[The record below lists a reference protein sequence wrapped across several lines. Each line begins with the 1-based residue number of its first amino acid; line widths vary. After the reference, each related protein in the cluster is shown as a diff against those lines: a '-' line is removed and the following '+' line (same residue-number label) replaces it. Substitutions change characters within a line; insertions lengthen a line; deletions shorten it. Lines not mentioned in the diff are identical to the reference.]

1 MSVTVKEIPTW
12 TISMGPALPTYLFLF
27 PDDLNEQTLSIGSTI
42 RDGSMYHNAMG
53 IPLRHFPHDTSL
65 SLFDDEDFEE
75 ITDQLTQRFRE
86 INETI
91 WKPTSLYQYV
101 AVSEDRKL
109 EGLDVMKAYAPRI
122 HAFLSREWTALLD
135 AVDAGQ
141 PSDEY
146 RESPSFP
153 PIEIRSPSGE
163 EEEKEKEGDIG
174 EYKDGVFYF
183 RNFKGKD
190 KERKMLDASRRIHST
205 DLDEVLKRH
214 VLEWGS
220 RPRATFKDTKDL
232 LNKQYEEIA
241 ETPIFRGSA
250 LDNRIVGWIGSITAP
265 ILLIRKFPSYYAIR
279 DPSRPSG
286 HHREGNG
293 YISVG
298 GMGEHER
305 AGQKRPH
312 EDDLMTELYLRG
324 LPQKVAV
331 CVAFVVPYRPAHAE
345 WEFQPP
351 PAEVTKFT
359 PYLKFLM
366 TSMRNLK
373 YIVVM
378 DRWCAQFVINA
389 KLNYN
394 AMKYTDSTDP
404 PEYGVS
410 TEHPIN
416 FYPTPRNRTLK
427 ASAYA
432 VFLPHPIQYT
442 SSTKDEHTKRRNK
455 AAFEAGVKAINQV
468 VKPSGSAVDGF
479 SILMGPSKRKRQD
492 VLEGEEGEEEGE
504 EEGGEEGGEGEEG
517 EEILPVIYD
526 DSFWV
531 VRPFRTRTQCA
542 CLSCGG
548 CGWKK
553 PLVRGGGVEDDGP
566 DDLGSLERQ
575 AGRIALCEYCFC
587 HKHSVH
593 RDLDWN
599 ECPSGCIDL
608 VPKGE

>member
-1 MSVTVKEIPTW
+1 
-12 TISMGPALPTYLFLF
+12 
-27 PDDLNEQTLSIGSTI
+27 
-42 RDGSMYHNAMG
+42 MYHNAMG
-53 IPLRHFPHDTSL
+53 IPLRHFPHDTFL
-65 SLFDDEDFEE
+65 SLFDDEDFED

-91 WKPTSLYQYV
+91 WKPTSPYQVV
-101 AVSEDRKL
+101 AVSADRKL
-109 EGLDVMKAYAPRI
+109 EGLDAMKAYAPRI
-122 HAFLSREWTALLD
+122 HAFINREWIALLE
-135 AVDAGQ
+135 AIDAGQ

-153 PIEIRSPSGE
+153 PIEIRSPEG

-232 LNKQYEEIA
+232 LNKQYQEIA

-250 LDNRIVGWIGSITAP
+250 LDNRIVGWMGSITAP
-265 ILLIRKFPSYYAIR
+265 ILLIRKFPSYYAVR
-279 DPSRPSG
+279 DPSRTTSSG
-286 HHREGNG
+286 PQREGTG

-305 AGQKRPH
+305 ASQKRPH
-312 EDDLMTELYLRG
+312 EEDLMTQLYLRG
-324 LPQKVAV
+324 LPQKVPV
-331 CVAFVVPYRPAHAE
+331 CVAFVVPYRPAHTE
-345 WEFQPP
+345 WEYQPP

-442 SSTKDEHTKRRNK
+442 SPTKDEHTKRRNK
-455 AAFEAGVKAINQV
+455 AAFEAGIKAINQV
-468 VKPSGSAVDGF
+468 VKPSGAVVDGF

-492 VLEGEEGEEEGE
+492 EVEEEEGE
-504 EEGGEEGGEGEEG
+504 EQEVFEEEEETE

-531 VRPFRTRTQCA
+531 VRPFRTRTRCA
-542 CLSCGG
+542 CLACGG
-548 CGWKK
+548 CGWQK
-553 PLVRGGGVEDDGP
+553 PLVKRGFREKEEEDDGIP
-566 DDLGSLERQ
+566 DDLGTLEEQ
-575 AGRIALCEYCFC
+575 PTQIVLCRYCFC
-587 HKHSVH
+587 HNHDVH

-608 VPKGE
+608 VPKGEQ

>member
-12 TISMGPALPTYLFLF
+12 TISMGPALPVYLFLF

-53 IPLRHFPHDTSL
+53 IPLRHFPHNTPL

-75 ITDQLTQRFRE
+75 ITDQLTERFRE
-86 INETI
+86 INETV
-91 WKPTSLYQYV
+91 WKPTSPYKHV
-101 AVSEDRKL
+101 AVAADRKL
-109 EGLDVMKAYAPRI
+109 KGLDAMKDYAPRI
-122 HAFLSREWTALLD
+122 HEFISREWTALLE
-135 AVDAGQ
+135 AIDAGQ

-153 PIEIRSPSGE
+153 PIEIRSPPPPEGE
-163 EEEKEKEGDIG
+163 KGEEGDIG

-232 LNKQYEEIA
+232 LFKQYQEIVK
-241 ETPIFRGSA
+241 TPIFRGSA
-250 LDNRIVGWIGSITAP
+250 LDNQIVGWMGSITAP
-265 ILLIRKFPSYYAIR
+265 ILLVRKFPSYYAIR
-279 DPSRPSG
+279 DPSRASSG
-286 HHREGNG
+286 FQNEGNG

-298 GMGEHER
+298 GMGEHGREN
-305 AGQKRPH
+305 QKRPH
-312 EDDLMTELYLRG
+312 EDDLVTQLYLRG
-324 LPQKVAV
+324 LPQKVSV
-331 CVAFVVPYRPAHAE
+331 CVAFVVPYRPAQTE
-345 WEFQPP
+345 WEYQPP

-432 VFLPHPIQYT
+432 VFLPHPIQFT
-442 SSTKDEHTKRRNK
+442 SPTKDEHTKRRNK

-468 VKPSGSAVDGF
+468 VKPSGSVVDGF

-492 VLEGEEGEEEGE
+492 ELEEEEGE
-504 EEGGEEGGEGEEG
+504 EQMVEEEEEEDGEEEV
-517 EEILPVIYD
+517 LPVTYD
-526 DSFWV
+526 DTFWV

-553 PLVRGGGVEDDGP
+553 PLVRGGGEKDDDDGP
-566 DDLGSLERQ
+566 DDLGPLERQ
-575 AGRIALCEYCFC
+575 IVGPIVLCDYCFC
-587 HKHSVH
+587 RTHGVH

-608 VPKGE
+608 TPKDG